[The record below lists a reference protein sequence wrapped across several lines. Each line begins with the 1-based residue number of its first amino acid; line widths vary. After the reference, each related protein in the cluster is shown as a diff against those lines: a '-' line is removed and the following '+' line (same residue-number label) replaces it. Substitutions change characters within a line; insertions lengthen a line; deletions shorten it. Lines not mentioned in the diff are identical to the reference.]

1 VTRADDPTTILALAA
16 DLGVQSSSMSLNP
29 SLRPRAAALLACLAA
44 APAACS
50 SGGDTASSASSSA
63 ATSGEGGASSSSSAS
78 SSQGS
83 GGAAAST
90 TTGGTGGA
98 PSAASGTI
106 VPLYSNPSDPAWKAI
121 VTAKKAHPSVTVRAI
136 INPDSGPGASKDPE
150 YLAGIA
156 SLDSAGIIVL
166 AYVATTYG
174 KKAPAAAKGE
184 IDTYASWY
192 PGLKGIFFDEM
203 SNTAG
208 DEAYYQGLDGYAK
221 GKGVGI
227 TVGNPGTDTL
237 ASFVGTVDTILV
249 YESEGLPAVGSLGVF
264 AGQFDRGNFGVIPYG
279 VPAVDAA
286 FVTAA
291 RAKVGFI
298 YLTDDTVPNPWDTL
312 PAYFPALLAAL
323 E

>member
-1 VTRADDPTTILALAA
+1 MVLTL
-16 DLGVQSSSMSLNP
+16 
-29 SLRPRAAALLACLAA
+29 SLRDRAAALLLGLVAA
-44 APAACS
+44 SAACS
-50 SGGDTASSASSSA
+50 SGGDTTSS
-63 ATSGEGGASSSSSAS
+63 ATSGAGGDPASSSAS
-78 SSQGS
+78 SSQGG

-90 TTGGTGGA
+90 TSGGTTSTASTSAGTGGA
-98 PSAASGTI
+98 PGVASGTI
-106 VPLYSNPSDPAWKAI
+106 VPLYSDPSDPAWKAI
-121 VTAKKAHPSVTVRAI
+121 VAAKKAHPSVTVRAI
-136 INPDSGPGASKDPE
+136 INPDSGPGASKDPA
-150 YLAGIA
+150 YSTGIA
-156 SLDSAGIIVL
+156 SLDAAGIVVL

-184 IDTYASWY
+184 IDTYAGWY

-208 DEAYYQGLDGYAK
+208 DEAYYQGLDQYAK
-221 GKGVGI
+221 GKGLAT

-249 YESEGLPAVGSLGVF
+249 YESEGLPQVGSLGVF

-286 FVTAA
+286 FVAGA

-298 YLTDDTVPNPWDTL
+298 YLTDDNLPNPWDTL
-312 PAYFPALLAAL
+312 PAYFPSLLAAL

>member
-1 VTRADDPTTILALAA
+1 
-16 DLGVQSSSMSLNP
+16 
-29 SLRPRAAALLACLAA
+29 
-44 APAACS
+44 
-50 SGGDTASSASSSA
+50 
-63 ATSGEGGASSSSSAS
+63 
-78 SSQGS
+78 
-83 GGAAAST
+83 
-90 TTGGTGGA
+90 
-98 PSAASGTI
+98 
-106 VPLYSNPSDPAWKAI
+106 VPLYSDPSDPAWKAI
-121 VTAKKAHPSVTVRAI
+121 VAAKKAHPSVTVRAI
-136 INPDSGPGASKDPE
+136 INPNSGPGASKDPA
-150 YLAGIA
+150 YSTGITSLDAAGIV
-156 SLDSAGIIVL
+156 VL

-184 IDTYASWY
+184 IDTYAGWY

-208 DEAYYQGLDGYAK
+208 DEAYYKGLDQYVK
-221 GKGVGI
+221 GKGLGI
-227 TVGNPGTDTL
+227 TVGNPGTATL

-279 VPAVDAA
+279 VPAVDTA
-286 FVTAA
+286 FVAGA

-312 PAYFPALLAAL
+312 PAYFPSLLAAL